1 MDPGYLLR
9 KFRDDGTFILK
20 TWQEAKFRTGPG
32 WVLASETVANRD
44 VGGRAYME
52 VLAACLRSKY
62 PSWAPHRRYCQRT
75 CSLITLGAM
84 ALISYAAFMQE
95 KTDEKLMQQYA
106 KGNAKAFDELYTRH
120 RAPLYRYF
128 NRQVNDAATA
138 NDLYQGAWEK
148 IIKARG
154 KYRPTSPFTAWMY
167 RIAHNHLVDHYRRS
181 QPADSVETETLSDKQ
196 PGPAQDVIDGE
207 QNRQLRAGIINL
219 PEEQRNTLLL
229 KLETGLK
236 MEEIARVTGVSRE
249 TVKSRL
255 RYAVNKLK
263 RSLVE

>member
-1 MDPGYLLR
+1 MLYISGM
-9 KFRDDGTFILK
+9 
-20 TWQEAKFRTGPG
+20 
-32 WVLASETVANRD
+32 TV
-44 VGGRAYME
+44 
-52 VLAACLRSKY
+52 
-62 PSWAPHRRYCQRT
+62 P
-75 CSLITLGAM
+75 LGALP
-84 ALISYAAFMQE
+84 LISYASFMQE
-95 KTDEKLMQQYA
+95 KTDEQLMQQYA
-106 KGNAKAFDELYTRH
+106 KGNAKAFDLLYARH
-120 RAPLYRYF
+120 RGGLYRYF
-128 NRQVNDAATA
+128 NRQVNNPATA

-154 KYRPTSPFTAWMY
+154 KYRPSSPFTAWMY
-167 RIAHNHLVDHYRRS
+167 RIAHNHLVDHYRQSR
-181 QPADSVETETLSDKQ
+181 PADPVETETLSDDR

-207 QNRQLRAGIINL
+207 QNEQLRAGIIGL

-236 MEEIARVTGVSRE
+236 MEEIAKVTGVSRE